1 MATAAKEQKYRER
14 QRQVIDAAAAV
25 FAAKG
30 YHGASTKEIAERLGI
45 RQGSLYY
52 YFSSKEEALAEVCRL
67 GVEGHVQ
74 RLEGI
79 VAEDLPA
86 REKIRRFFLCHLE
99 PLRTLPNHMEVFL
112 GQRQHLGGQR
122 RRDVQ
127 RITRA
132 YEELVE
138 GIFRAGVAGGEFA
151 ADLDCRLA
159 ALGLLGMCNWVPTWY
174 ARNRG
179 HTLEQIAEQFAA
191 IFLEGLKA

>member
-1 MATAAKEQKYRER
+1 MAASAKELKYRER

-25 FAAKG
+25 FAEKG
-30 YHGASTKEIAERLGI
+30 YHGANTKEIAERLGI

-79 VAEDLPA
+79 IAADIPA
-86 REKIRRFFLCHLE
+86 SEKIRRFFLCHLE

-112 GQRQHLGGQR
+112 GQRQHLGGER
-122 RRDVQ
+122 RRVVQ
-127 RITRA
+127 RIARE
-132 YEELVE
+132 YEELVV
-138 GIFRAGVAGGEFA
+138 GIFREGQAANEFP

-174 ARNRG
+174 ARNPG
-179 HTLEQIAEQFAA
+179 HTLEQIAGQFAA
-191 IFLEGLKA
+191 IFLEGLNA

>member
-1 MATAAKEQKYRER
+1 VSASAKEQKYRER

-25 FAAKG
+25 FAEKG

-74 RLEGI
+74 RLESI
-79 VAEDLPA
+79 IATDIPA

-122 RRDVQ
+122 RRNVQ
-127 RITRA
+127 RIART
-132 YEELVE
+132 YEELVVE
-138 GIFRAGVAGGEFA
+138 IFRQGVAGGEFP

-174 ARNRG
+174 ARNRS
-179 HTLEQIAEQFAA
+179 HTLEEIAEQFAA